1 MAKAQKGLSEQVAAL
16 NALREQPDTPDAQA
30 ALRQA
35 LQATRAPLCAAAANI
50 IAEAELSGFEAALLA
65 AFDYWIEHDKP
76 AKADPGC
83 AAKTATVRALYRIGA
98 RTHGAYLR
106 GVRCV
111 QLEPIW
117 GGSQDTA
124 VELRGLSALALV
136 RTGYFDA
143 LVEVAE
149 LLADPEPM
157 ARLAAVQ
164 AVAYSERQ
172 DVGVPLLRFKA
183 RLGDADS
190 RVLAACLTG
199 LLSLA
204 PDSSLELV
212 ESFIDE
218 EKPETAE
225 AALLA
230 LGESRLPAALA
241 SLRRAAE
248 TLISQELRSVAFVA
262 MGLLRSDAAWDYLLA
277 VISDEPPAQAGLA
290 LSALGTYRRVDS
302 LRTRVMAAVQKR
314 GVPALIAKA
323 EKLFNAED

>member
-1 MAKAQKGLSEQVAAL
+1 MAKSSRKGISDQIAEL
-16 NALREQPDTPDAQA
+16 NALRDNVDGAEAQA
-30 ALRQA
+30 TLRKALSA
-35 LQATRAPLCAAAANI
+35 ARAPLCAAAANI
-50 IAEAELSGFEAALLA
+50 VAEGEPSGFDAPLLA
-65 AFDYWIEHDKP
+65 AFDYWVEQP
-76 AKADPGC
+76 AKADPGS
-83 AAKTATVRALYRIGA
+83 AAKTACVRALYRLGA

-106 GVRCV
+106 GVHLV
-111 QLEPIW
+111 QLEPGW
-117 GGSQDTA
+117 GSPQDTA

-157 ARLAAVQ
+157 ARLAAAQ

-172 DVGVPLLRFKA
+172 DVGVPLLRLKA
-183 RLGDADS
+183 RMGDADA

-204 PDSSLELV
+204 PDSSLAFV
-212 ESFIDE
+212 EGFIDE
-218 EKPETAE
+218 AKPETAE

-248 TLISQELRSVAFVA
+248 ATLSQELRSVAYVA
-262 MGLLRSDAAWDYLLA
+262 MGLLRNDAAWDHLLS
-277 VISDEPPAQAGLA
+277 VIGEENASSAGLA
-290 LSALGTYRRVDS
+290 LSALAAYRGVDS
-302 LRTRVMAAVQKR
+302 LRQRVLTAVELR
-314 GVPALIAKA
+314 GQPALIAKA
-323 EKLFNAED
+323 ETLFTV